1 MFLKLLRKKLVWT
14 IHNLKN
20 HENRYI
26 RLEVFCSKLIA
37 YFADILIVHCHN
49 AKIDVARLFN
59 IGNLDKIK
67 VIPHGNLSG
76 FYKNSISMIDAR
88 RALNL
93 SSQNFV
99 FLCLGRIRGYK
110 GFAGLIDS
118 FNKLADKSFELIIAG
133 MPRHQDLVKDIE
145 EKASLVGNI
154 RVIPEFIPDDKIEV
168 YMNAADVMVLPYAD
182 VLTSG
187 AAILGMSFGKAIIA
201 PRLGCIPELLDGPG
215 KFLYDRDDK
224 DGLYNAMSEALTA
237 RSSLQEM
244 GLNNL
249 QVVQDF
255 DWDSIARRTYD
266 VYDWCIYQ

>member
-1 MFLKLLRKKLVWT
+1 MVLKVLGKKLVWT

-20 HENRYI
+20 HENKYI
-26 RLEVFCSKLIA
+26 RLEAFYSKLIA
-37 YFADILIVHCHN
+37 YFANILIVHCHN
-49 AKIDVARLFN
+49 AKIDVASTFN

-67 VIPHGNLSG
+67 VIPHGNVSG

-99 FLCLGRIRGYK
+99 FLCLGRIRPYK

-118 FNKLADKSFELIIAG
+118 FNKLADESLELIIAG
-133 MPRHQDLVKDIE
+133 MPRHQDLVKRLE
-145 EKASLVGNI
+145 EKVSVVGNI
-154 RVIPEFIPDDKIEV
+154 RLILEFIPDEKIEI
-168 YMNAADVMVLPYAD
+168 YMNAADVIVLPYAD

-187 AAILGMSFGKAIIA
+187 AAILGMSFGKPIIA

-215 KFLYDRDDK
+215 NFVYDREDK
-224 DGLYNAMSEALTA
+224 DGLYNAMREAVTA

-244 GLNNL
+244 GLENL
-249 QVVQDF
+249 QAVQDF
-255 DWDSIARRTYD
+255 DWDSIARHTYD
-266 VYDWCIYQ
+266 VYDRCILE